1 MARLLDTICRWM
13 VELFSQMQKA
23 ATKEVCSNFDTVA
36 FSSFEIREL
45 DAYAITRLRSWRNC
59 FCACERFG
67 GKVAILAAYGFA
79 VSP

>member
-1 MARLLDTICRWM
+1 MAQLLDTICRWM

-45 DAYAITRLRSWRNC
+45 DAYTI
-59 FCACERFG
+59 
-67 GKVAILAAYGFA
+67 Y
-79 VSP
+79 